1 VKKLELVR
9 LLAAQAGV
17 TQGQAKAVLSALPG
31 VVLSLAQA
39 GHMVRLAG
47 LGTFRLAQRPARPAR
62 NPQTGEPVLVP
73 ERRVLTFRTEKR
85 YRKGV

>member
-1 VKKLELVR
+1 MRKPELAR
-9 LLAAQAGV
+9 LLAATAGV
-17 TQGQAKAVLSALPG
+17 TQGQAKAVLSALPS

-39 GHMVRLAG
+39 GHAVRLAG
-47 LGTFRLAQRPARPAR
+47 LGSFRVVERPARKAR

-73 ERRVLTFRTEKR
+73 ERRVLTFRPEKR